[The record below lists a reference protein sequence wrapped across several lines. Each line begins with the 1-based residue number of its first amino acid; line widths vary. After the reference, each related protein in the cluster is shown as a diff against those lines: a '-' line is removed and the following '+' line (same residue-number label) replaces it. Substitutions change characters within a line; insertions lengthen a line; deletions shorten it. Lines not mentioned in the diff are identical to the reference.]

1 MSTSNT
7 SARDGILAQIRKGLG
22 PVDDTK
28 RRLTVVRRL
37 AQAPRGIV
45 PDRALRPHAELVTA
59 FIDRMIAQRATVDR
73 VPDFASVPVALTDY
87 LRSQN
92 LPAVVRIGA
101 DPVLNNLPWPEQ
113 ALLRLETGRAIGSD
127 TAGLSH
133 ALVGAAETGTVA
145 LVSGQDN
152 PTTINF
158 LPDTHIVL
166 VEAHDIVG
174 PFEEAW
180 VRIRARYGAGQ
191 MPRTVNWVSGP
202 SRTADIEQTMVQGA
216 HGPRRFHVIVVG

>member
-1 MSTSNT
+1 MSTANT
-7 SARDGILAQIRKGLG
+7 TARDRILGTIRQGLG
-22 PVDDTK
+22 KVDDTE

-59 FIDRMIAQRATVDR
+59 FIDRMIAQRATVNR
-73 VPDFASVPVALTDY
+73 VPDLASVPQILMDY

-92 LPAVVRIGA
+92 LPAVVRIGS
-101 DPVLNNLPWPEQ
+101 DPVLNALAWPEQ
-113 ALLRLETGRAIGSD
+113 AMLQLDRGRAIGSD

-166 VEAHDIVG
+166 VKAEDIVG

-216 HGPRRFHVIVVG
+216 HGPRRFHVLVVG